1 MSGRFPYLYKGLSE
15 QQIHEALNSINIT
28 GRNVPGMTEMRAV
41 IMEAQK
47 KNKEKGDKLY
57 NVIWTE
63 IKKPLSDEEREA
75 YKQKLID
82 GIVEMFY
89 EKAPSPVADGLSPIH
104 KSGILKGYTEEQI
117 DEAKDHLKKLL
128 KVDEISKKMALKPII
143 DRIKEMKIDGYF
155 TTYKEPHTKLR
166 SGASGVDRAVKL
178 FVYHYLHDVKQIE
191 QASSKRKAS
200 PKRASPKKASPK
212 KASPKKASP
221 KKAKTPSP
229 VKAKTPSPVKKA
241 KTPSPKKKDEQC
253 PTVNEKAKV
262 FLLRIMRQKL
272 KLDDLELDEY
282 ERMKPKK
289 LKKVVMHIEQCG
301 IDVDHIDEP
310 TEENMENT
318 MKELKKAV
326 KKHLKSLES
335 LSYIKRLASGEDVD
349 KPKKAKSR
357 TPSPAK
363 KAKSRTP
370 SPAKKAKS
378 RTPSPAKKAKSRTP
392 SPAKKAK
399 GRTPSP
405 DEEEIVL
412 SDEEPSDMNDLDALQ
427 QELRNCLI
435 PANKGSVRT
444 KL

>member
-1 MSGRFPYLYKGLSE
+1 
-15 QQIHEALNSINIT
+15 
-28 GRNVPGMTEMRAV
+28 MTEMRAV
-41 IMEAQK
+41 ITEAQK
-47 KNKEKGDKLY
+47 KDKEKGDELY
-57 NVIWTE
+57 NVIWAE
-63 IKKPLSDEEREA
+63 IKKPLSDEEREV

-82 GIVEMFY
+82 GIVELFY
-89 EKAPSPVADGLSPIH
+89 EKAPSPVAAEPKDDLSPVH

-117 DEAKDHLKKLL
+117 NEAMDHLKKLL

-143 DRIKEMKIDGYF
+143 DRVKEMKNDGYF
-155 TTYKEPHTKLR
+155 TTYKEAHTKLR

-191 QASSKRKAS
+191 QASSR
-200 PKRASPKKASPK
+200 R
-212 KASPKKASP
+212 KASP
-221 KKAKTPSP
+221 KKAKAPSP
-229 VKAKTPSPVKKA
+229 VKKAKTPSPVKKA
-241 KTPSPKKKDEQC
+241 KTPSPVKKTKTPSPVKKAKTPSPVKDEQC

-272 KLDDLELDEY
+272 KIDDLELDEY

-289 LKKVVMHIEQCG
+289 LKKIVMHVEQCG

-310 TEENMENT
+310 TEENKENII
-318 MKELKKAV
+318 KELKKVV

-349 KPKKAKSR
+349 KPKNAKTPSPPKKTKSR
-357 TPSPAK
+357 TPSPPK
-363 KAKSRTP
+363 KTKSRTP
-370 SPAKKAKS
+370 SP
-378 RTPSPAKKAKSRTP
+378 P
-392 SPAKKAK
+392 KKAK
-399 GRTPSP
+399 GKTPSPPKKVKSKTPSP

-412 SDEEPSDMNDLDALQ
+412 SDEEPSDMDDLDALQ

-444 KL
+444 KI